1 MRPQRGQALLE
12 LALCAPVILA
22 LALGAVSAVRVL
34 DAQSGLKA
42 ATDAAVSSAVRAPNE
57 DAAIEAAHASFAA
70 IVAAYPLRN
79 AAIDITMPSFT
90 RGSQLNA
97 QSSAF
102 VELPTGLLALSANAA
117 GVIETY
123 RSRP

>member
-12 LALCAPVILA
+12 LALCAPVILT

-42 ATDAAVSSAVRAPNE
+42 ATDAAVSAAVRAPNE
-57 DAAIEAAHASFAA
+57 DTAIAAAHATFAA
-70 IVAAYPLRN
+70 MVAAYGLRN
-79 AAIDITMPSFT
+79 AVIDVVAPTFS
-90 RGSQLNA
+90 RGSQL
-97 QSSAF
+97 SAHASAS
-102 VELPTGLLALSANAA
+102 VDMPTGRIALSANAI

>member
-42 ATDAAVSSAVRAPNE
+42 ATDAAVSAAVRAPNL
-57 DAAIEAAHASFAA
+57 DAAIAAAQATFAGV
-70 IVAAYPLRN
+70 VAAYPLRN
-79 AAIDITMPSFT
+79 AVIDMATPTFI
-90 RGSQLNA
+90 RGSRLSA
-97 QSSAF
+97 QASAL
-102 VELPTGLLALSANAA
+102 VDLPTGRIALSANATGA
-117 GVIETY
+117 IETY

>member
-1 MRPQRGQALLE
+1 VRPQRGQALLE

-57 DAAIEAAHASFAA
+57 DAAIAAAHATFVAM
-70 IVAAYPLRN
+70 VAAYPLRN
-79 AAIDITMPSFT
+79 AAIDIAMPSFT

-102 VELPTGLLALSANAA
+102 VELPTGRLALSANAA